1 MFGGRLEVGTIVDGG
16 TSDSMCDAPLC
27 VSDLIACLEREG
39 KAGRA
44 VSLETLQ
51 RMSGPRFTGPLIL
64 LPGLAIVSPLSGIP
78 TLPTVVGAAV
88 SIMCLQIVIGRD
100 HIWMPRRLRRL
111 ALGPKNV
118 LRVIRILRR
127 PAKVLDRLCAPR
139 ITWMTDGLPMRM
151 AALACFLLGL
161 LMPALEFLP
170 LTSSLAGA
178 VIAAFGLALTTHD
191 GLLMMCLFAVFTSIV
206 FGSAAMFVA

>member
-1 MFGGRLEVGTIVDGG
+1 MSTIVEGG
-16 TSDSMCDAPLC
+16 TSESMCDAPLC

-51 RMSGPRFTGPLIL
+51 RLSGRRFTGPLIL
-64 LPGLAIVSPLSGIP
+64 VPGLAIVSPLSGIP

-88 SIMCLQIVIGRD
+88 SIICLQIVIGRE
-100 HIWMPRRLRRL
+100 HIWMPQRLRRL
-111 ALGPKNV
+111 ALGPKSV
-118 LRVIRILRR
+118 LWVTRFLRR
-127 PAKVLDRLCAPR
+127 PAEVLDRLCAPR
-139 ITWMTDGLPMRM
+139 LAWMTEGLPMRM
-151 AALACFLLGL
+151 AALACLLLGA

-206 FGSAAMFVA
+206 FGSGAMLVA